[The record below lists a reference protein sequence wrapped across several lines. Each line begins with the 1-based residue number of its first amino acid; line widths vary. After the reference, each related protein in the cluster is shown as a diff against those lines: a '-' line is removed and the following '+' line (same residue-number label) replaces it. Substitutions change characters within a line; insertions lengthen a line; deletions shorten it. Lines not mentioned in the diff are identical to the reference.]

1 MSDYVLKAKEK
12 SDWQGGLS
20 VSVKLYKKHKGAAL
34 LGIVLAGFIVLSI
47 FAAIAISV
55 AYNSIMLEK
64 HQTDII
70 VNRRLDALARSGVL
84 VLAERIKVM
93 NGDAFDTAD
102 NLVGYIAASDRKTIV
117 NDTKHGISMDMQMFV
132 RKDSAANDEFSIK
145 TVVYEGARSKDAGAN
160 LIITGTSYD
169 ITWRTP
175 SW

>member
-1 MSDYVLKAKEK
+1 MSLN
-12 SDWQGGLS
+12 
-20 VSVKLYKKHKGAAL
+20 LYKKHKGAAL
-34 LGIVLAGFIVLSI
+34 LGIVLAGFVVLSI
-47 FAAIAISV
+47 FAAVAISV
-55 AYNSIMLEK
+55 AYSSVMLEK

-84 VLAERIKVM
+84 VLAERIRQA
-93 NGDAFDTAD
+93 NGSIFGTGD
-102 NLVGYIAASDRKTIV
+102 NPVGYIASSDRKTIV
-117 NDTKHGISMDMQMFV
+117 NDTKHGISMEMQMFV

-145 TVVYEGARSKDAGAN
+145 TVVYEGTRSKDAGAR